1 MDESSGEPSLVG
13 WFDASFDELDELDGV
28 GDTRPATLTKVR
40 SASLPTSNRRIIS
53 SKRWELF
60 KICYAKNNSLLFYY
74 YYFYYFIIITLRHT
88 VIRHWFRPVS
98 REPGHWVSQYVVAI
112 RSYVGTVL

>member
-53 SKRWELF
+53 SNDGNYLK
-60 KICYAKNNSLLFYY
+60 YVTPKNNSLLLR
-74 YYFYYFIIITLRHT
+74 IIIILF
-88 VIRHWFRPVS
+88 VLLL
-98 REPGHWVSQYVVAI
+98 YAI
-112 RSYVGTVL
+112 P

>member
-1 MDESSGEPSLVG
+1 
-13 WFDASFDELDELDGV
+13 
-28 GDTRPATLTKVR
+28 LTKVR

-88 VIRHWFRPVS
+88 VIRHWVQS
-98 REPGHWVSQYVVAI
+98 LAQ
-112 RSYVGTVL
+112 